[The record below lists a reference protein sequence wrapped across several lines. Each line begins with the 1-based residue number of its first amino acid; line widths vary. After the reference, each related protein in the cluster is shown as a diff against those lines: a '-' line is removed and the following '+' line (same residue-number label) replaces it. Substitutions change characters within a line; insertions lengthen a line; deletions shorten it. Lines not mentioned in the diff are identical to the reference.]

1 MQIDE
6 LILKLKSDFNKVVSD
21 ANSLISKFT
30 KLDNS
35 TSKVS
40 NDFENISKSASSMGN
55 GFKAS
60 ERNIE
65 SLERQLSRMKSTFT
79 EHVSLYRQWGDL
91 ATTKTPDSIKGL
103 SGEELSK
110 SFGDPITKDSLLQEK
125 QDIDALQ
132 SEISELKAQVSS
144 VPKLKVVPN
153 TKEGEQNIKNVGDEA
168 NKTGRKFDNLSNK
181 TRKVGSSFSS
191 ASGSFKDL
199 KKGFSGLGN
208 KISSSMDRGLKSVKK
223 LALGLVGVRT
233 VMSVL
238 TRSVNAYL
246 SFDGE
251 LQNSLSNS
259 WNMLGSLLAPAIEL
273 VANLFATAT
282 NYIYRFVQA
291 LTGIDLVARANA
303 KALQT
308 QAKATKKTADAQ
320 RGLLGMDEITN
331 LPTEPGGGSDVP
343 QISAPE
349 IDSSANK
356 FIKDLVAKIK
366 AGDWYGAGVYIAE
379 RINAAL
385 EKLDIKALTDKLKQG
400 ILNITDM
407 LNGFVETL
415 DWALLGQ
422 KTSDFIVGVT
432 GAIRAGI
439 ENIHWDS
446 IGNAI
451 SDFLNNIDWVG
462 LVDNIVMSIMGI
474 IKGLITIFNKIDF
487 VTLMKNLSD
496 AFRKGLQDI
505 TQVLSE
511 IDWKKVGN
519 QIVDI
524 LVNIDW
530 LGIAT
535 DIVGLLA
542 QGLLSIGDLL
552 IGALDSIIDIVND
565 PKALSKMLEAG
576 ANLMFGLFKGMV
588 SVVAKI
594 GEVIDKIIE
603 LVLSL
608 FGIHSPSTVFAE
620 MGTNLILGLI
630 NGINSVIQG
639 VINIFSNLWNTIV
652 DGGKKAWDGIKS
664 AFNSIKDFFGGIINT
679 IMGMFRQIGT
689 AVGNVVA
696 GAFKGV
702 INAVLRTVEN
712 VLNAPIRA
720 INSLIKVI
728 NKVPG
733 INIGRLETFN
743 LPRLETG
750 TNNIESEGIYHL
762 HEGEAVVP
770 KKYNPATGG
779 YNDGNDNREIINLLV
794 ALNST
799 MLEYAER
806 PIRLDIN
813 GRKVAEGI
821 YDDMQS
827 VSRNKNTST
836 AITRS

>member
-1 MQIDE
+1 MQIYE
-6 LILKLKSDFNKVVSD
+6 LIFKLKSDFNKVVSD

-40 NDFENISKSASSMGN
+40 SDFENISKSASSMGN
-55 GFKAS
+55 GFKNAKQ
-60 ERNIE
+60 EIA
-65 SLERQLSRMKSTFT
+65 SLERQLKEMTTSYKADLKYFNERAFVGATNVEDVRGLTDAQKRSTD
-79 EHVSLYRQWGDL
+79 R
-91 ATTKTPDSIKGL
+91 PDGIK
-103 SGEELSK
+103 
-110 SFGDPITKDSLLQEK
+110 FITKDSLLQEK

-132 SEISELKAQVSS
+132 SKISELKAQVSS

-199 KKGFSGLGN
+199 KKGFSGLGS

-320 RGLLGMDEITN
+320 RGLSSMDEITN
-331 LPTEPGGGSDVP
+331 LPTEPGGGSGSETP
-343 QISAPE
+343 QITTKD
-349 IDSSANK
+349 IDTKGMFS
-356 FIKDLVAKIK
+356 DLIDAFKQHKWHK
-366 AGDWYGAGVYIAE
+366 AGELIADG
-379 RINAAL
+379 IN
-385 EKLDIKALTDKLKQG
+385 KALRKID
-400 ILNITDM
+400 
-407 LNGFVETL
+407 
-415 DWALLGQ
+415 
-422 KTSDFIVGVT
+422 
-432 GAIRAGI
+432 
-439 ENIHWDS
+439 WDS
-446 IGNAI
+446 VREKAESTGRNIA
-451 SDFLNNIDWVG
+451 DFLNGVFELDWRLLGSSIANAINTAIDFVYG
-462 LVDNIVMSIMGI
+462 FVDKLEWGRIGAGIGDSIMGFFETFDFNR
-474 IKGLITIFNKIDF
+474 LADTINKTAMGILDMF
-487 VTLMKNLSD
+487 L
-496 AFRKGLQDI
+496 AFLNHLDPEKIGSSI
-505 TQVLSE
+505 M
-511 IDWKKVGN
+511 N
-519 QIVDI
+519 F
-524 LVNIDW
+524 
-530 LGIAT
+530 
-535 DIVGLLA
+535 
-542 QGLLSIGDLL
+542 LLSI
-552 IGALDSIIDIVND
+552 
-565 PKALSKMLEAG
+565 KW
-576 ANLMFGLFKGMV
+576 
-588 SVVAKI
+588 
-594 GEVIDKIIE
+594 GEIASKIIE
-603 LVLSL
+603 VLFKWINVSL
-608 FGIHSPSTVFAE
+608 RVQFSMIT
-620 MGTNLILGLI
+620 TLLGWIWEKLKETFR
-630 NGINSVIQG
+630 
-639 VINIFSNLWNTIV
+639 NIGRSLGDTI
-652 DGGKKAWDGIKS
+652 A
-664 AFNSIKDFFGGIINT
+664 N
-679 IMGMFRQIGT
+679 
-689 AVGNVVA
+689 
-696 GAFKGV
+696 AFKNPV
-702 INAVLRTVEN
+702 KTI
-712 VLNAPIRA
+712 
-720 INSLIKVI
+720 INSLIRTI
-728 NKVPG
+728 N
-733 INIGRLETFN
+733 NSL
-743 LPRLETG
+743 LPVRGVLTALGKIAGKNVSLSSVQIPYLATG
-750 TNNIESEGIYHL
+750 TNNIESEGVYHL

-821 YDDMQS
+821 YDDMRDIN
-827 VSRNKNTST
+827 RNKNYSS
-836 AITRS
+836 AVTRS

>member
-40 NDFENISKSASSMGN
+40 SDFENISKSASSMGN
-55 GFKAS
+55 GFKNAKQ
-60 ERNIE
+60 EIA
-65 SLERQLSRMKSTFT
+65 SLERQLKEMTTSYKADLKYFNERAFVGATKVEDVRGLTDEQKRSTD
-79 EHVSLYRQWGDL
+79 R
-91 ATTKTPDSIKGL
+91 PDGIK
-103 SGEELSK
+103 
-110 SFGDPITKDSLLQEK
+110 FITKDSLLQEK

-132 SEISELKAQVSS
+132 SKISELKAQVSS

-251 LQNSLSNS
+251 LQNSLNNS

-303 KALQT
+303 KSLQT
-308 QAKATKKTADAQ
+308 QAKAAKKTADAQ

-331 LPTEPGGGSDVP
+331 LPTEPGGSGNDAP
-343 QISAPE
+343 QITTKD
-349 IDSSANK
+349 IDTKGMFS
-356 FIKDLVAKIK
+356 DLIDAFKKQKWHK
-366 AGDWYGAGVYIAE
+366 AGELIADG
-379 RINAAL
+379 IN
-385 EKLDIKALTDKLKQG
+385 KALRKID
-400 ILNITDM
+400 
-407 LNGFVETL
+407 
-415 DWALLGQ
+415 
-422 KTSDFIVGVT
+422 
-432 GAIRAGI
+432 
-439 ENIHWDS
+439 WDS
-446 IGNAI
+446 VREKAESTGRNIA
-451 SDFLNNIDWVG
+451 DFLNGVFELDWRLLGSSIANAINTAIDFVYG
-462 LVDNIVMSIMGI
+462 FVDKLEWGRIGAGIGDSIMGFFETFDFGKLADTI
-474 IKGLITIFNKIDF
+474 NATMNGLL
-487 VTLMKNLSD
+487 TLFENALDNSD
-496 AFRKGLQDI
+496 ATEMGEKIGDFLLRIEWQKISDRVADAFGKALAFSLEGLWAI
-505 TQVLSE
+505 L
-511 IDWKKVGN
+511 KKL
-519 QIVDI
+519 IVDYIYRTVPEFKKGGMSFGEAIANGFI
-524 LVNIDW
+524 LV
-530 LGIAT
+530 
-535 DIVGLLA
+535 VK
-542 QGLLSIGDLL
+542 S
-552 IGALDSIIDIVND
+552 
-565 PKALSKMLEAG
+565 
-576 ANLMFGLFKGMV
+576 
-588 SVVAKI
+588 
-594 GEVIDKIIE
+594 
-603 LVLSL
+603 
-608 FGIHSPSTVFAE
+608 
-620 MGTNLILGLI
+620 LI
-630 NGINSVIQG
+630 NGLIWS
-639 VINIFSNLWNTIV
+639 
-652 DGGKKAWDGIKS
+652 
-664 AFNSIKDFFGGIINT
+664 INT
-679 IMGMFRQIGT
+679 DLLPMFATISGL
-689 AVGNVVA
+689 AKLA
-696 GAFKGV
+696 GKNISV
-702 INAVLRTVEN
+702 K
-712 VLNAPIRA
+712 
-720 INSLIKVI
+720 SLKI
-728 NKVPG
+728 PY
-733 INIGRLETFN
+733 LA
-743 LPRLETG
+743 TG
-750 TNNIESEGIYHL
+750 TNNIESEGVYHL

-821 YDDMQS
+821 YDDIQS

>member
-40 NDFENISKSASSMGN
+40 SDFENISKSASSMGN
-55 GFKAS
+55 GFKNAKQ
-60 ERNIE
+60 EIA
-65 SLERQLSRMKSTFT
+65 SLERQLKEMTTSYKA
-79 EHVSLYRQWGDL
+79 DL
-91 ATTKTPDSIKGL
+91 KYFNERAFVGATKVADVRGLTDAQKRNPDRPDGTK
-103 SGEELSK
+103 
-110 SFGDPITKDSLLQEK
+110 FITKDSLLQEK

-132 SEISELKAQVSS
+132 SKISELKAQVSS

-233 VMSVL
+233 VMSLL
-238 TRSVNAYL
+238 TKSVNAYL
-246 SFDGE
+246 SFDSE

-308 QAKATKKTADAQ
+308 QAKATKGVGEAQ

-331 LPTEPGGGSDVP
+331 LPTESSGGGGTTAP
-343 QISAPE
+343 QITVKD
-349 IDSSANK
+349 IDTKGIFSE
-356 FIKDLVAKIK
+356 LIK
-366 AGDWYGAGVYIAE
+366 AFKSKQWHRAGEIIAE
-379 RINAAL
+379 GINNAL
-385 EKLDIKALTDKLKQG
+385 RKIDWDYVRHKAETTGKNIADFLNGVFELDWRLLGSSIANTINTAIDFIHGFVTKLDWGQIGTGIGQSITSFFQTFDFDKLADSINTTLKGILWLFENALDNTDATEMGEKIGDFLLRIDWQGISDKVADAFGKALAFSLEG
-400 ILNITDM
+400 L
-407 LNGFVETL
+407 
-415 DWALLGQ
+415 WALL
-422 KTSDFIVGVT
+422 K
-432 GAIRAGI
+432 R
-439 ENIHWDS
+439 
-446 IGNAI
+446 
-451 SDFLNNIDWVG
+451 L
-462 LVDNIVMSIMGI
+462 
-474 IKGLITIFNKIDF
+474 
-487 VTLMKNLSD
+487 
-496 AFRKGLQDI
+496 
-505 TQVLSE
+505 
-511 IDWKKVGN
+511 
-519 QIVDI
+519 IVDYIYRTVPEFKKGGMSFGEAIANGFI
-524 LVNIDW
+524 LV
-530 LGIAT
+530 
-535 DIVGLLA
+535 VK
-542 QGLLSIGDLL
+542 S
-552 IGALDSIIDIVND
+552 
-565 PKALSKMLEAG
+565 
-576 ANLMFGLFKGMV
+576 
-588 SVVAKI
+588 
-594 GEVIDKIIE
+594 
-603 LVLSL
+603 
-608 FGIHSPSTVFAE
+608 
-620 MGTNLILGLI
+620 LI
-630 NGINSVIQG
+630 NGLIWSLNTTMLPMFATISGLAKLAGKNISV
-639 VINIFSNLWNTIV
+639 
-652 DGGKKAWDGIKS
+652 KS
-664 AFNSIKDFFGGIINT
+664 LKMPYLA
-679 IMGMFRQIGT
+679 
-689 AVGNVVA
+689 
-696 GAFKGV
+696 
-702 INAVLRTVEN
+702 
-712 VLNAPIRA
+712 
-720 INSLIKVI
+720 
-728 NKVPG
+728 
-733 INIGRLETFN
+733 
-743 LPRLETG
+743 TG
-750 TNNIESEGIYHL
+750 TNNIEQEGIYHL

-821 YDDMQS
+821 YDDMRD
-827 VSRNKNTST
+827 VNRNKNYSS
-836 AITRS
+836 AVTRS

>member
-21 ANSLISKFT
+21 ANSLISKFI

-40 NDFENISKSASSMGN
+40 SDFENISKSASSMGN
-55 GFKAS
+55 GFKNAKQ
-60 ERNIE
+60 EIA
-65 SLERQLSRMKSTFT
+65 SLERQLKEMTTSYKADLKYFNERAFVGATKVEDVRGLTDAQKRSTD
-79 EHVSLYRQWGDL
+79 R
-91 ATTKTPDSIKGL
+91 PDGIK
-103 SGEELSK
+103 
-110 SFGDPITKDSLLQEK
+110 FITKDSLLQEK

-132 SEISELKAQVSS
+132 SKISELKAQVSS

-303 KALQT
+303 KSLQT

-331 LPTEPGGGSDVP
+331 LPTEPGGSGNDAP
-343 QISAPE
+343 QITTKD
-349 IDSSANK
+349 IDTKGMFS
-356 FIKDLVAKIK
+356 DLIDAFKQQK
-366 AGDWYGAGVYIAE
+366 WHRAGELIADG
-379 RINAAL
+379 IN
-385 EKLDIKALTDKLKQG
+385 KALRKID
-400 ILNITDM
+400 
-407 LNGFVETL
+407 
-415 DWALLGQ
+415 
-422 KTSDFIVGVT
+422 
-432 GAIRAGI
+432 
-439 ENIHWDS
+439 WDS
-446 IGNAI
+446 VREKAESTGRNIA
-451 SDFLNNIDWVG
+451 DFLNGVFELDWRLLGSSIANTINTAIDFIYG
-462 LVDNIVMSIMGI
+462 FVDTLEWGRIGAGIGDSIMGFFETFDFNR
-474 IKGLITIFNKIDF
+474 LADTINKTAMGILDMF
-487 VTLMKNLSD
+487 L
-496 AFRKGLQDI
+496 AFLNHLDPEKIGSSI
-505 TQVLSE
+505 M
-511 IDWKKVGN
+511 N
-519 QIVDI
+519 F
-524 LVNIDW
+524 
-530 LGIAT
+530 
-535 DIVGLLA
+535 
-542 QGLLSIGDLL
+542 LLSI
-552 IGALDSIIDIVND
+552 
-565 PKALSKMLEAG
+565 KW
-576 ANLMFGLFKGMV
+576 
-588 SVVAKI
+588 
-594 GEVIDKIIE
+594 GEIASKIIE
-603 LVLSL
+603 VLFKWINVSL
-608 FGIHSPSTVFAE
+608 RVQFSMIT
-620 MGTNLILGLI
+620 TLLGWIWEKLKETFR
-630 NGINSVIQG
+630 
-639 VINIFSNLWNTIV
+639 NIGRSLGDTI
-652 DGGKKAWDGIKS
+652 A
-664 AFNSIKDFFGGIINT
+664 N
-679 IMGMFRQIGT
+679 
-689 AVGNVVA
+689 
-696 GAFKGV
+696 AFKNPV
-702 INAVLRTVEN
+702 KTI
-712 VLNAPIRA
+712 
-720 INSLIKVI
+720 INSLIRTI
-728 NKVPG
+728 N
-733 INIGRLETFN
+733 NSL
-743 LPRLETG
+743 LPVRGVLTALGKIAGKNVSLSSVQIPYLATG
-750 TNNIESEGIYHL
+750 TNNIESEGVYHL

>member
-40 NDFENISKSASSMGN
+40 SDFENISKSASSMGN

-79 EHVSLYRQWGDL
+79 EHVSLYKQWGDL

-132 SEISELKAQVSS
+132 SKISELKAQVSS

-331 LPTEPGGGSDVP
+331 LPTEPGGSGKDAP
-343 QISAPE
+343 QITTKDIDTKGMFSDLIDAFKQQKWHRAGE
-349 IDSSANK
+349 I
-356 FIKDLVAKIK
+356 
-366 AGDWYGAGVYIAE
+366 IAE
-379 RINAAL
+379 GINKGL
-385 EKLDIKALTDKLKQG
+385 RKIDWDYVREKAESTG
-400 ILNITDM
+400 RNI
-407 LNGFVETL
+407 
-415 DWALLGQ
+415 A
-422 KTSDFIVGVT
+422 
-432 GAIRAGI
+432 
-439 ENIHWDS
+439 
-446 IGNAI
+446 
-451 SDFLNNIDWVG
+451 DFLNGVFELDWRLLGSSIANTINTAIDFIYG
-462 LVDNIVMSIMGI
+462 FVDTLEWGRIGAGIGDSVMGFFETFDFNRLADTINKTAMGILDMLLAFLNHLDPEKIGSSIMN
-474 IKGLITIFNKIDF
+474 F
-487 VTLMKNLSD
+487 
-496 AFRKGLQDI
+496 
-505 TQVLSE
+505 
-511 IDWKKVGN
+511 
-519 QIVDI
+519 
-524 LVNIDW
+524 
-530 LGIAT
+530 
-535 DIVGLLA
+535 
-542 QGLLSIGDLL
+542 LLSI
-552 IGALDSIIDIVND
+552 
-565 PKALSKMLEAG
+565 KW
-576 ANLMFGLFKGMV
+576 
-588 SVVAKI
+588 
-594 GEVIDKIIE
+594 GEIASKIIE
-603 LVLSL
+603 VLFKWINVSL
-608 FGIHSPSTVFAE
+608 RVQFSMIKT
-620 MGTNLILGLI
+620 LLGWIWEKLKETFK
-630 NGINSVIQG
+630 
-639 VINIFSNLWNTIV
+639 NIGRSLGDTI
-652 DGGKKAWDGIKS
+652 A
-664 AFNSIKDFFGGIINT
+664 N
-679 IMGMFRQIGT
+679 
-689 AVGNVVA
+689 
-696 GAFKGV
+696 AFKNPV
-702 INAVLRTVEN
+702 KTI
-712 VLNAPIRA
+712 
-720 INSLIKVI
+720 INSLIRTI
-728 NKVPG
+728 N
-733 INIGRLETFN
+733 NSL
-743 LPRLETG
+743 LPVRGVLTALGKIAGKNVSLSSVQIPYLATG
-750 TNNIESEGIYHL
+750 TNNIESEGVYHL

-779 YNDGNDNREIINLLV
+779 YNNGNDNREIINLLV

>member
-40 NDFENISKSASSMGN
+40 SDFENISKSASSMGN
-55 GFKAS
+55 GFKNAKQ
-60 ERNIE
+60 EIA
-65 SLERQLSRMKSTFT
+65 SLERQLKEMTTSYKADLKYFNERAFVGATKVEDLRGLTDAQKRSTD
-79 EHVSLYRQWGDL
+79 R
-91 ATTKTPDSIKGL
+91 PDGIK
-103 SGEELSK
+103 
-110 SFGDPITKDSLLQEK
+110 FITKDSLLQEK

-132 SEISELKAQVSS
+132 SKISELKAQVSS

-233 VMSVL
+233 VMSLL

-331 LPTEPGGGSDVP
+331 LPTEPGGKGTETP
-343 QISAPE
+343 QITV
-349 IDSSANK
+349 
-356 FIKDLVAKIK
+356 KDINTKGIFSELIK
-366 AGDWYGAGVYIAE
+366 AFKSKQWHRAGEIIAE
-379 RINAAL
+379 GINNAL
-385 EKLDIKALTDKLKQG
+385 RKIDWDYVRHKAETTGK
-400 ILNITDM
+400 NI
-407 LNGFVETL
+407 
-415 DWALLGQ
+415 A
-422 KTSDFIVGVT
+422 
-432 GAIRAGI
+432 
-439 ENIHWDS
+439 
-446 IGNAI
+446 
-451 SDFLNNIDWVG
+451 DFLNGVFELDWRLLG
-462 LVDNIVMSIMGI
+462 SSIAN
-474 IKGLITIFNKIDF
+474 TINTAIDF
-487 VTLMKNLSD
+487 IHGFVTKL
-496 AFRKGLQDI
+496 
-505 TQVLSE
+505 
-511 IDWKKVGN
+511 DWG
-519 QIVDI
+519 
-524 LVNIDW
+524 
-530 LGIAT
+530 
-535 DIVGLLA
+535 
-542 QGLLSIGDLL
+542 
-552 IGALDSIIDIVND
+552 
-565 PKALSKMLEAG
+565 
-576 ANLMFGLFKGMV
+576 
-588 SVVAKI
+588 
-594 GEVIDKIIE
+594 
-603 LVLSL
+603 
-608 FGIHSPSTVFAE
+608 
-620 MGTNLILGLI
+620 
-630 NGINSVIQG
+630 
-639 VINIFSNLWNTIV
+639 
-652 DGGKKAWDGIKS
+652 
-664 AFNSIKDFFGGIINT
+664 
-679 IMGMFRQIGT
+679 QIGT
-689 AVGNVVA
+689 GIGQGIMSFFETFDFGKLADTINTTMKGLLTLFENALDNSDATEMGEKIGDFLLRIEWQKISDRVA
-696 GAFKGV
+696 DAFGKALAFSLEGLWAILKKLIV
-702 INAVLRTVEN
+702 DYIYRTVPEFKKGGMSFGKAIAN
-712 VLNAPIRA
+712 SFVLVVKTY
-720 INSLIKVI
+720 INGLIWSLNSTMLPAFATISGLAKLAGKDVSV
-728 NKVPG
+728 KSL
-733 INIGRLETFN
+733 RLPY
-743 LPRLETG
+743 LATG
-750 TNNIESEGIYHL
+750 TNNIEQEGIYHL

-821 YDDMQS
+821 YDDMRDIN
-827 VSRNKNTST
+827 RNKNYSS
-836 AITRS
+836 AVTRS